1 MKKKRSK
8 TRKPPLSKV
17 DKFLYALFALVVL
30 LLTTGLLC
38 LYIFLLDRIAF
49 SDKSVIAVDNGSS
62 TLFILPFLLL
72 FGMLGII
79 LSDLGY
85 SRRVQLFGYSK
96 KEQQKIKIQSKAVPL
111 LKKGGIKQYLTR
123 KSKRQYA
130 KTLTCFIAALLGI
143 TILFS
148 GFGLF
153 KRTVLYTNDQIIS
166 YNSLNQRTDSVHL
179 QDADNITV
187 SIQKTRLGLRRRRSP
202 RRFYYVQLQIQYG
215 DEKFTINPGDFD
227 NMSTAQVLEYMLHIK
242 GFFTADQCTIR
253 NIEYLDNLQE
263 HKDYDE
269 SEVELLL
276 TLFEQ

>member
-1 MKKKRSK
+1 MRIKRRK
-8 TRKPPLSKV
+8 TRKPPLSKA
-17 DKFLYALFALVVL
+17 DKFLYVLFALVVL

-38 LYIFLLDRIAF
+38 LYIFLLDRLAF
-49 SDKSVIAVDNGSS
+49 SDKSVIAVDNGLS
-62 TLFILPFLLL
+62 TLFIFPFLLL
-72 FGMLGII
+72 FGMIGIV
-79 LSDLGY
+79 LTDLGY

-111 LKKGGIKQYLTR
+111 LRKGGIKQYLTR

-166 YNSLNQRTDSVHL
+166 YNSLNQQTDSVHL
-179 QDADNITV
+179 QDADNVTISV
-187 SIQKTRLGLRRRRSP
+187 QKTRSGLRRQRSR
-202 RRFYYVQLQIQYG
+202 RRFYNVQLQIQYG

-242 GFFTADQCTIR
+242 SFFTADQCTIR